1 MPPEELQQHE
11 PQLQLSPPHDE
22 GTGAAKH
29 TSRLWIVLLVVL
41 AVAGLIVWRVY
52 STHQQAAA
60 AAAKAAAA
68 ANRPT
73 PVLVAEVQQRTMPIY
88 LTALGTVTAYNTV
101 TVKTRV
107 DGQIVKVNFI
117 EGQQVKKGDLLVQI
131 DPAPYQA
138 AVAQAE
144 GQYAKDLAAVENG
157 KAEARRY
164 TALYQAGVV
173 SKENEEAQ
181 ISTAG
186 QANGS
191 LQADQAAIQAAKVN
205 LAYTHITS
213 PIDGQV
219 GLRQVDVGNIVH
231 AADTTGLVV
240 VTQMQPISVIFTLPE
255 DQLPLVRKPLAAGQ
269 KLEADAY
276 DRAETTKLATGSLL
290 TVDNEID
297 PTTGMDKL
305 KAVFP
310 NTDRVL
316 FPNQFVNVRLILEER
331 PNVLVIPAAALQT
344 GSSGSF
350 VYVVTPQ
357 NTVEA
362 RPIVS
367 TVTEGALML
376 VDSGLQAGEQVVIDG
391 QEKLRAGSAVIPNHG
406 NAGGG
411 GGGKKA
417 GAAGAGAAGAGT
429 APAAGAAMPSTAPSG
444 APGAASG
451 GKHHHDAGSGAAAG
465 QTP

>member
-1 MPPEELQQHE
+1 MSPEELHQHE
-11 PQLQLSPPHDE
+11 PPLELPPAHDE
-22 GTGAAKH
+22 ETAPAKRS
-29 TSRLWIVLLVVL
+29 SRLWIVLLIILVI
-41 AVAGLIVWRVY
+41 AAFIVWRVV
-52 STHQQAAA
+52 SSHQQAAA
-60 AAAKAAAA
+60 AAQKAAAA

-73 PVLVAEVQQRTMPIY
+73 PVLVADVQQRTMPIY

-101 TVKTRV
+101 TVKSRV
-107 DGQIVKVNFI
+107 DGQLIKVNFI
-117 EGQQVKKGDLLVQI
+117 EGQQVRKGDLLLQI
-131 DPAPYQA
+131 DPAPYAA

-157 KAEARRY
+157 KAESKRY

-173 SKENEEAQ
+173 SKESEESQ

-186 QANGS
+186 QAEGS
-191 LQADQAAIQAAKVN
+191 LKADLAAIQAAKVN
-205 LAYTHITS
+205 LAYTRITS

-219 GLRQVDVGNIVH
+219 GLRQVDIGNIVH
-231 AADTTGLVV
+231 AADTNGLVV
-240 VTQMQPISVIFTLPE
+240 VTQLQPISVIFTLPE
-255 DQLPLVRKPLAAGQ
+255 DQLPQVRQRLASGQ

-276 DRAETTKLATGSLL
+276 DRAETTKLANGSLL

-310 NTDRVL
+310 NKDSAL

-331 PNVLVIPAAALQT
+331 PNVLVVPAAAMQT
-344 GSSGSF
+344 GSAGNF
-350 VYVVTPQ
+350 VYVVTAQ

-367 TVTEGALML
+367 TVTEGSNML
-376 VDSGLQAGEQVVIDG
+376 IDSGLQAGEQVVIDG
-391 QEKLRAGSAVIPNHG
+391 QEKLRAGSAVAPSHG
-406 NAGGG
+406 TSGAGGS
-411 GGGKKA
+411 KKSSA
-417 GAAGAGAAGAGT
+417 PGT
-429 APAAGAAMPSTAPSG
+429 PGTTNPPPSTGEASPS
-444 APGAASG
+444 ATPNA
-451 GKHHHDAGSGAAAG
+451 HHHQNGGAGAAAG